1 VVFVVDTESSENA
14 VFLDASVR
22 QVRLGPSHLAAVFK
36 LSRLLREIK
45 PDVSLSAL
53 SGQNLKHM
61 LAASL
66 AGRLSRA
73 VQSYHGFF
81 EGEPRLLS
89 RLSYFLTPLSSR
101 LMAKTI
107 CVSDTLREELLGR
120 FHASADRTARIYN
133 GVPSLQERGRAA
145 QPRDETYPIVLAC
158 GRLSQ
163 DKNHAFLVRAFAR
176 LQHPNARLVILGEG
190 PQRGTIEAE
199 VARLNLKDRVALP
212 GYCDPQPWY
221 EKASCFAITSTR
233 ETFGLVVVEALA
245 AGLPVVTTASGGPAE
260 ILENGRY
267 GCVVAGMDEVGFA
280 AALGAALAHPGD
292 SAPRISRADEFAI
305 DKCIEAYEA
314 LFTAIAQREAR
325 R

>member
-1 VVFVVDTESSENA
+1 
-14 VFLDASVR
+14 
-22 QVRLGPSHLAAVFK
+22 
-36 LSRLLREIK
+36 
-45 PDVSLSAL
+45 
-53 SGQNLKHM
+53 
-61 LAASL
+61 
-66 AGRLSRA
+66 
-73 VQSYHGFF
+73 
-81 EGEPRLLS
+81 
-89 RLSYFLTPLSSR
+89 
-101 LMAKTI
+101 
-107 CVSDTLREELLGR
+107 
-120 FHASADRTARIYN
+120 
-133 GVPSLQERGRAA
+133 VPSLQERGRAA

-245 AGLPVVTTASGGPAE
+245 AGLPIVTTASGGPEE

-267 GCVVAGMDEVGFA
+267 GRIVPQGDARAFA
-280 AALGAALAHPGD
+280 AALDAALADPGD
-292 SAPRISRADEFAI
+292 ATARRARAREFSMET
-305 DKCIEAYEA
+305 CVGEYEK
-314 LFTAIAQREAR
+314 LFYQIAQREAR
-325 R
+325 E